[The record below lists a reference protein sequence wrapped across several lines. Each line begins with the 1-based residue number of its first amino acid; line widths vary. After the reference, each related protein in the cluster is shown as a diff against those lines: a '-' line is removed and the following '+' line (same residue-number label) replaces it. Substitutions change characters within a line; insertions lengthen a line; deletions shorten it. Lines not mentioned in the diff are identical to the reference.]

1 MGGMPE
7 SPEVQALAD
16 HLRER
21 SAGRAVAR
29 VEVAAFQAL
38 KTFDPPPTA
47 LHGRT
52 VTDVTRHGKF
62 LDLDADG
69 LHLVLH
75 LARAGWIRRQES
87 MPATPP
93 KPGRGPLALRL
104 LLDDGS
110 GWQVTEQG
118 TTKRLAAYVV
128 RDPAEVPGIARLG
141 PDPLA
146 DGFSRDD
153 LAAVAAGRGVR
164 LKGLLTD
171 QSLLAGVG
179 NAYSDEVLHTA
190 RLSPY
195 AIAAKLDDE
204 QLDRLYEALR
214 SVLRD
219 ALERARG
226 LAAGELKAE
235 KKAGLRVHGRAGEPC
250 PVCGDTV
257 RQVVFAESS
266 LQYCPTCQTR
276 GRVLADRRLS
286 RLLK

>member
-1 MGGMPE
+1 MPE

>member
-1 MGGMPE
+1 MPE

-16 HLRER
+16 HLDGRT
-21 SAGRAVAR
+21 AGRTVAR
-29 VEVAAFQAL
+29 LDVPAFQAL
-38 KTFDPPPTA
+38 KTFDPPPSA

-52 VTDVTRHGKF
+52 VTSVTRHGKF
-62 LDLDADG
+62 LDLDAAG

-75 LARAGWIRRQES
+75 LARAGWIRHRDS
-87 MPATPP
+87 LPAAPP
-93 KPGRGPLALRL
+93 RPGRGPLALQL

-118 TTKRLAAYVV
+118 TTKRLAAHVV

-141 PDPLA
+141 PDPL
-146 DGFSRDD
+146 DGSFSRAG
-153 LAAVAAGRGVR
+153 LAAVAAGHRVR

-195 AIAAKLDDE
+195 ALASSLDEE
-204 QLDRLYEALR
+204 QLDRLYGALR
-214 SVLRD
+214 SVLGE

-266 LQYCPTCQTR
+266 LQYCPTCQTQ